1 MEFIPIGTIL
11 NVLLSQVNKTAQAA
25 KDIVFEK
32 ESFKALSEHLSDI
45 KAVLEELQ
53 HQKLNDSQAARQA
66 LEFLEADVRKA
77 NNLVENY
84 KNRARFYLLVKCRN
98 IVKEVQ
104 DVTRD
109 IGRSLAALSLANI
122 VVLSGISEQVDRL
135 QNEMQRAEFEA
146 SHSRLEIV
154 DKLNQG
160 LTDHKLDQEFAN
172 DMLKEIAKAVGV
184 AVEPSEIRKELES
197 FRREKEEAANRKE
210 RAEVFFLDQ
219 VIELLSRADA
229 ARDYEQIRKQYF
241 QRLKVIESYDPKDEC
256 IPPFKAFLC
265 CINRTV
271 MDDPVS
277 LCTGT
282 ACERTALEAWFKR
295 GEKTDPE
302 TGDPLEDFSY
312 RSNIQLRQSIEEWKE
327 LNYCVKIRSCKAKLL
342 SEIDSSV
349 EAALDQMQEL
359 MKENSVNRDWIS
371 IGGLTDTVVA
381 MIGSSCNREVKEK
394 ILVTLKDLVE
404 GNLRNKNK
412 VVESEG
418 FDHII
423 PCLGIDSSLSDA
435 AVELLYVLFQDRSRW
450 DAYVSRK
457 LSYHRCAIHFLVTFL
472 NSPDRRS
479 TEKAEEILMKLCDED
494 EENIVRAAEADW
506 FQPLIGCIIRGSES
520 SRISIVRALVSME
533 LDEQNIMLLGEAG
546 VIPPLLE
553 MASGNIESKELSLSA
568 LVKLSGCH
576 ENKKRVAAAG
586 GVPLLLK
593 LTFSFH
599 LRTIII
605 AKCSEVLEKLA
616 SNGDGTKFFVD
627 ESGNQLEVEPIITK
641 LLAFQQDLNTSYMVR
656 RPALR
661 TLLKICQSESGLV
674 KKAILSSSGVSLIL
688 PLLDDSDLE
697 IRATAIHL
705 LFLFSQ
711 HEPEGVVEYL
721 LKPRRLE
728 ALVGFLE
735 NNKNGDVQMAAA
747 GLLAN
752 LPKSEESLTKKLI
765 ELDGLSAIIS
775 ILRSGSMEAKENA
788 LSALFRFTDP
798 TNMESQRIVVELG
811 VYPLLVK
818 FLESSS
824 VTEKAR
830 AAALIGN
837 LSLSSPKLTVLT
849 KTVGFWCF
857 RPPRG
862 PLCPAHGGTC
872 SVNTT
877 FCMLEA
883 NVVPKMVN
891 MLHEKVHAT
900 TYEVIQALSTLVRAE
915 SPQKGANVLHQ
926 FDAIQLILE
935 VLSWGS
941 ESLKEEALRL
951 LEKVFLSRE
960 MVEVYRAAARLAL
973 VRLTGSSVNEG
984 GKLQRKAATVLA
996 MVERY
1001 SRSSRPLVSGLS
1013 R

>member
-1 MEFIPIGTIL
+1 M
-11 NVLLSQVNKTAQAA
+11 
-25 KDIVFEK
+25 
-32 ESFKALSEHLSDI
+32 
-45 KAVLEELQ
+45 
-53 HQKLNDSQAARQA
+53 
-66 LEFLEADVRKA
+66 
-77 NNLVENY
+77 
-84 KNRARFYLLVKCRN
+84 
-98 IVKEVQ
+98 
-104 DVTRD
+104 
-109 IGRSLAALSLANI
+109 
-122 VVLSGISEQVDRL
+122 
-135 QNEMQRAEFEA
+135 
-146 SHSRLEIV
+146 
-154 DKLNQG
+154 
-160 LTDHKLDQEFAN
+160 
-172 DMLKEIAKAVGV
+172 
-184 AVEPSEIRKELES
+184 
-197 FRREKEEAANRKE
+197 
-210 RAEVFFLDQ
+210 
-219 VIELLSRADA
+219 
-229 ARDYEQIRKQYF
+229 
-241 QRLKVIESYDPKDEC
+241 
-256 IPPFKAFLC
+256 
-265 CINRTV
+265 
-271 MDDPVS
+271 
-277 LCTGT
+277 
-282 ACERTALEAWFKR
+282 
-295 GEKTDPE
+295 
-302 TGDPLEDFSY
+302 
-312 RSNIQLRQSIEEWKE
+312 
-327 LNYCVKIRSCKAKLL
+327 
-342 SEIDSSV
+342 
-349 EAALDQMQEL
+349 
-359 MKENSVNRDWIS
+359 
-371 IGGLTDTVVA
+371 
-381 MIGSSCNREVKEK
+381 
-394 ILVTLKDLVE
+394 
-404 GNLRNKNK
+404 
-412 VVESEG
+412 
-418 FDHII
+418 
-423 PCLGIDSSLSDA
+423 
-435 AVELLYVLFQDRSRW
+435 
-450 DAYVSRK
+450 
-457 LSYHRCAIHFLVTFL
+457 
-472 NSPDRRS
+472 
-479 TEKAEEILMKLCDED
+479 
-494 EENIVRAAEADW
+494 
-506 FQPLIGCIIRGSES
+506 
-520 SRISIVRALVSME
+520 RALVSME

-586 GVPLLLK
+586 GVPLLLE

-641 LLAFQQDLNTSYMVR
+641 LLTFQQNPNTSYMVR

-674 KKAILSSSGVSLIL
+674 KMAILSSSGVSLIL

-735 NNKNGDVQMAAA
+735 NNKNSDVQMAAA

-824 VTEKAR
+824 VTAKAR

-862 PLCPAHGGTC
+862 PLCLAHGGTC

-891 MLHEKVHAT
+891 LLHEKVHAT

-926 FDAIQLILE
+926 FEAIQPILE

-984 GKLQRKAATVLA
+984 EKLQRKAATVLA